1 MELFGVIVLIGAQV
15 ERHVMKFS
23 MKKYRHNILMATVL
37 LSSCIVVTAVNSSA
51 VSAISNGLIDISSS
65 SGQCMS
71 SGSIDAFDAAWSW
84 TKPTLEVSSDNGT
97 TWGVSAD
104 YGTTVCRDV
113 TSSGNKYWFIVQPL
127 TGGSDDMGSA
137 ALGFVFKVTIP
148 VKTGDNL
155 TRLTGYSDVV
165 SFQESNGAAV
175 IVTKASP
182 VAKVDYG
189 NVNDAAGV
197 AAFIATHAECAT
209 YNTVQ
214 TISKCPVTRATR
226 DRVATVIQHIEFSTS
241 TLTSWQLL
249 QKGLWIGANVNGY
262 NVNLTCGTLGGDAS
276 SSGGGNYQGGN
287 DGGANIPGGSSG
299 SSTPTVASL
308 EVSVTGTPH
317 LRADGSVNSGSLKA
331 FIPKNVALQCLGD
344 GKPETT
350 LAVVA
355 TAITVDR
362 TEATEGASK
371 PAFTATAVSTPVE
384 GIVVSVPTMTFSNP
398 TYVVS
403 STLAAQNLA
412 VLINGQNTSSG
423 AKKNT
428 IMTTV
433 KGTRATVTVTLLV
446 KGTFKVYKTYKKKT
460 TLLKTIKGK
469 KGANKFTTAYAKGM
483 TFSAKDSKGKS
494 IAKAVSTKA
503 IPFLV

>member
-1 MELFGVIVLIGAQV
+1 
-15 ERHVMKFS
+15 
-23 MKKYRHNILMATVL
+23 
-37 LSSCIVVTAVNSSA
+37 
-51 VSAISNGLIDISSS
+51 
-65 SGQCMS
+65 MS
-71 SGSIDAFDAAWSW
+71 PGSIDAFDAAWTW

-97 TWGVSAD
+97 TWGTSTD
-104 YGTTVCRDV
+104 YGITVCRDIP
-113 TSSGNKYWFIVQPL
+113 SNGNKYWFIIQQLPVGL
-127 TGGSDDMGSA
+127 DDMGTA
-137 ALGFVFKVTIP
+137 GLAFTFKVTIP
-148 VKTGDNL
+148 TKTGDNL
-155 TRLTGYSDVV
+155 TRLTGYSEVI
-165 SFQESNGAAV
+165 SYQESNGAAV

-189 NVNDAAGV
+189 NVNDASGV
-197 AAFIATHAECAT
+197 AAFIATHPECAK
-209 YNTVQ
+209 YNSVQ
-214 TISKCPVTRATR
+214 TIGQCPVNQATR

-241 TLTSWQLL
+241 ALTTWQAL
-249 QKGLWIGANVNGY
+249 QKGLWVGANVNGY
-262 NVNLTCGTLGGDAS
+262 NVNLTCGNLGGDT
-276 SSGGGNYQGGN
+276 SSGGGSYQGGN

-299 SSTPTVASL
+299 SSAAVPSL

-317 LRADGSVNSGSLKA
+317 LRADGRTVNSGSLKA
-331 FIPKNVALQCLGD
+331 FIPKNLALQCLGD

-371 PAFTATAVSTPVE
+371 PPFIATAVSTPVE
-384 GIVVSVPTMTFSNP
+384 GILVSVPTMTFSNP

-423 AKKNT
+423 VKKNT

-433 KGTRATVTVTLLV
+433 KGTRATITVTLLAS
-446 KGTFKVYKTYKKKT
+446 GTFKVYKTYKKKT
-460 TLLKTIKGK
+460 TLIKTVRGK

>member
-1 MELFGVIVLIGAQV
+1 MMAVLF
-15 ERHVMKFS
+15 
-23 MKKYRHNILMATVL
+23 
-37 LSSCIVVTAVNSSA
+37 LSSSLVTTAFQSSVA
-51 VSAISNGLIDISSS
+51 SALSNGLIDISSS
-65 SGQCMS
+65 GGQCAS
-71 SGSIDAFDAAWSW
+71 SGSVDAFDAAWSW

-104 YGTTVCRDV
+104 YGITVCRDV
-113 TSSGNKYWFIVQPL
+113 ISGASRYWFVIQSL
-127 TGGSDDMGSA
+127 TSGSDDMGTA
-137 ALGFVFKVTIP
+137 GLAFVFKVTIP

-189 NVNDAAGV
+189 NVNDPAGL
-197 AAFIATHAECAT
+197 AAFIANHSECAS
-209 YNTVQ
+209 YNTVE
-214 TISKCPVTRATR
+214 TISKCPVTRATG

-241 TLTSWQLL
+241 ALTAWQAL
-249 QKGLWIGANVNGY
+249 QKGFWVGANVNGY
-262 NVNLTCGTLGGDAS
+262 SVNLTCGTLGGDAS
-276 SSGGGNYQGGN
+276 SGGGKFEGGK

-299 SSTPTVASL
+299 SSTTAVPSL
-308 EVSVTGTPH
+308 EVSVIGTPH
-317 LRADGSVNSGSLKA
+317 LRADGSVNSGSLRA

-350 LAVVA
+350 LAMVA

-371 PAFTATAVSTPVE
+371 PTFTATAVLLPVE
-384 GIVVSVPTMTFSNP
+384 GIVVSVPTMTFSSP

-423 AKKNT
+423 ATKNT
-428 IMTTV
+428 ILTTV

-446 KGTFKVYKTYKKKT
+446 KGIFKVYKTYKKKT